1 MIAVYCRVSSD
12 EQAERGTIENQKQF
26 AEQFCQLHKLS
37 IYDYYMDDGI
47 TGTLPIAKRPEGQRL
62 LADATNK
69 CFDTVLF
76 YKLDRL
82 GRSLRVILDA
92 VAQLEELHVNI
103 KSMTEQFDTTTPAGR
118 FGLNIFATVAELDRE
133 TILDR
138 MHQGA
143 IRNARLG
150 KWLSGLPPY
159 GYKIVDG
166 YLEPDEQPIDGLP
179 YSPADVIRIIFE
191 LAADGK
197 STISIANHLNDLG
210 IPSKYKLHDTSRKCS
225 GYWYQ
230 SKVLNILH
238 NTVYYGYRVHG
249 KLSDSPKVEHIEQT
263 VPAIVNKQLWDNAQ
277 AKLKLN
283 YMQPTLIKQHE
294 YLLRGLI
301 KCGKCGSSYCGIT
314 TGISKRSHGKPT
326 TYYACSGK
334 TKARPKALAHLRC
347 HATNVKADW
356 LEDLVWQDCLRYI
369 QTPGRLLLDSKSVF
383 DADTAKRE
391 LDAMTATLAG
401 IDKERQSAI
410 TLAVKGIISDDDLA
424 TQLTEIDAR
433 RKQLTAKIADAKAV
447 MAKQLSGDYGINTIY
462 ERLQE
467 IQKQIDAGI
476 DFKAKRAIVH
486 ELIDRIVVTS
496 KDFVDRDLP
505 AVDVD
510 IVYKFP
516 VPPPNFPDLNPQ
528 AQLCEYKSGQIEPL
542 WHKIRRL
549 RLAKGFTI
557 KGLAERSDVSV
568 TTISALESG
577 QPAYKLATLAALA
590 SALDVDSSVF
600 TDANNMP
607 EYTLAQKLE
616 KARIM
621 HCHTRQQAM
630 KAIGISNHTYMSAIF
645 GRRQPSEQTMAKIM
659 KYIKN

>member
-1 MIAVYCRVSSD
+1 MIAIYCRVSSD
-12 EQAERGTIENQKQF
+12 EQAERGTIDNQKQF
-26 AEQFCQLHKLS
+26 AEQYCRLHNLS

-47 TGTLPIAKRPEGQRL
+47 TGTMPIHKRPAGQRL
-62 LADATNK
+62 LRDAANK
-69 CFDTVLF
+69 CFDTVIF

-92 VAQLEELHVNI
+92 VGQLEQRGISI

-150 KWLSGLPPY
+150 KWLCGLPPY
-159 GYKIVDG
+159 GYKVIDG

-179 YSPADVIRIIFE
+179 YSPADVIRIIFDM
-191 LAADGK
+191 AAKGN
-197 STISIANHLNDLG
+197 STLVISNHLNDLN
-210 IPSKYKLHDTSRKCS
+210 IPSKYKLHDTTRKCS

-238 NTVYYGYRVHG
+238 NTVYFGHRVHG
-249 KLSDSPKVEHIEQT
+249 KQIEQT
-263 VPAIVNKQLWDNAQ
+263 VPAIVAKDTWDKAQ
-277 AKLKLN
+277 EQIKLN
-283 YMQPTLIKQHE
+283 FCQPTLIKQHE

-347 HATNVKADW
+347 RATNVKADW

-383 DADTAKRE
+383 DADAAKQE

-401 IDKERQSAI
+401 VDKERQSAI

-424 TQLTEIDAR
+424 AQLAEIDAR

-486 ELIDRIVVTS
+486 ELIDRIIVTS
-496 KDFVDRDLP
+496 KDIVNRDLP

-528 AQLCEYKSGQIEPL
+528 AHPCESIAGQYENL
-542 WHKIRRL
+542 GHKLRRL
-549 RLAKGFTI
+549 RLAKGYSM
-557 KGLAERSDVSV
+557 KGLARRCGI
-568 TTISALESG
+568 TWNTISALERG
-577 QPAYKLATLAALA
+577 QNVYELATLKSLA
-590 SALDVDSSVF
+590 SALGVDLAVF
-600 TDANNMP
+600 TDAHNMP
-607 EYTLAQKLE
+607 ESTLGEKIE
-616 KARIM
+616 KARILRG
-621 HCHTRQQAM
+621 HTRKEAM
-630 KAIGISNHTYMSAIF
+630 AAIGISNHTYMSVIF
-645 GRRQPSEQTMAKIM
+645 GRRQPSEQTMVKIM
-659 KYIKN
+659 KYIK

>member
-166 YLEPDEQPIDGLP
+166 YLEPDEQSIDGLP

-197 STISIANHLNDLG
+197 STISIANHLNDLN
-210 IPSKYKLHDTSRKCS
+210 IPSKYKLHDTTRKCS

-249 KLSDSPKVEHIEQT
+249 KQIEQT
-263 VPAIVNKQLWDNAQ
+263 VPAIVAKETWDKAQ
-277 AKLKLN
+277 EQIKLN
-283 YMQPTLIKQHE
+283 FCQPTLIKQHE

-347 HATNVKADW
+347 RATNVKADW

-369 QTPGRLLLDSKSVF
+369 QTPGRLILDSKSVF
-383 DADTAKRE
+383 DADAANRE
-391 LDAMTATLAG
+391 LDAMTTTLAG
-401 IDKERQSAI
+401 VDKERQSAI
-410 TLAVKGIISDDDLA
+410 TLAVKGIISDEDLT

-462 ERLQE
+462 ERLLE

-486 ELIDRIVVTS
+486 ELIDRIIVTS
-496 KDFVDRDLP
+496 KDIVDRDLP

-516 VPPPNFPDLNPQ
+516 VPPPNFPDNNPH

-542 WHKIRRL
+542 WHKIKRL
-549 RLAKGFTI
+549 RLNKGYTL
-557 KGLAERSDVSV
+557 KGLAERSGLSF
-568 TTISALESG
+568 TTISALEAG
-577 QPAYKLATLAALA
+577 QAVFKLSTLSALA
-590 SALDVDSSVF
+590 GALDIDSSVL
-600 TDANNMP
+600 TDAKNMP
-607 EYTLAQKLE
+607 EDTLAQKLE

-630 KAIGISNHTYMSAIF
+630 QAIGISNHTYMDVIK
-645 GRRQPSEQTMAKIM
+645 GRRQPCENTMAKIIE
-659 KYIKN
+659 YIK

>member
-1 MIAVYCRVSSD
+1 MIAIYCRVSSD
-12 EQAERGTIENQKQF
+12 EQAERGTIDNQKQF
-26 AEQFCQLHKLS
+26 AEQYCRLHNLS

-47 TGTLPIAKRPEGQRL
+47 TGTMPIHKRPAGQRL
-62 LADATNK
+62 LRDAANK
-69 CFDTVLF
+69 CFDTVVF

-92 VAQLEELHVNI
+92 VGQLERLGISI

-143 IRNARLG
+143 LRHARLG

-159 GYKIVDG
+159 GYKVVDG
-166 YLEPDEQPIDGLP
+166 YLEPDEQPIYGLP
-179 YSPADVIRIIFE
+179 YSPTDVIRMIFE
-191 LAADGK
+191 LAAKGQ

-210 IPSKYKLHDTSRKCS
+210 IPSKYKLYDTSRKCS

-249 KLSDSPKVEHIEQT
+249 KLSDSPKAEQVEQT
-263 VPAIVNKQLWDNAQ
+263 VPAIVDKELWDSAQ

-283 YMQPTLIKQHE
+283 FMQPTLVKQHE

-301 KCGKCGSSYCGIT
+301 KCGLCGSSYCGIT
-314 TGISKRSHGKPT
+314 TGVGKRSHGKPT

-334 TKARPKALAHLRC
+334 TKARPKATAHLRC
-347 HATNVKADW
+347 RATNVKADW
-356 LEDLVWQDCLRYI
+356 LEDIVWQDCLQYI
-369 QTPGRLLLDSKSVF
+369 MAPGKVIVDSKAVF
-383 DADTAKRE
+383 DAEAAQRE
-391 LDAMTATLAG
+391 LDAMTASMGAL
-401 IDKERQSAI
+401 DKERQSAI
-410 TLAVKGIISDDDLA
+410 SLAVKGIISDDDLA
-424 TQLTEIDAR
+424 SQLADIDAR
-433 RKQLTAKIADAKAV
+433 RQQLAAKISDAKTVMDKQLA
-447 MAKQLSGDYGINTIY
+447 GDNGINHFY
-462 ERLQE
+462 ERLQ
-467 IQKQIDAGI
+467 QLKRQIEAGI
-476 DFKAKRAIVH
+476 DFKAKRAIIQ
-486 ELIDRIVVTS
+486 ELIERITITS
-496 KDFVDRDLP
+496 QESDNRDMP
-505 AVDVD
+505 SIDVD
-510 IVYKFP
+510 IKYKFP
-516 VPPPNFPDLNPQ
+516 VLRNFPDNNPH

-542 WHKIRRL
+542 WHKIKSL
-549 RLAKGFTI
+549 RLAKGYTI
-557 KGLAERSDVSV
+557 KGLAERSGLSL

-577 QPAYKLATLAALA
+577 QPVYKLSTLA
-590 SALDVDSSVF
+590 SISYALDVDSSVF

-607 EYTLAQKLE
+607 EDTLAQKIE

-630 KAIGISNHTYMSAIF
+630 EAIGISNHTYMDIVK
-645 GRRQPSEQTMAKIM
+645 GRRQPAEKTMTKIIE
-659 KYIKN
+659 YIK